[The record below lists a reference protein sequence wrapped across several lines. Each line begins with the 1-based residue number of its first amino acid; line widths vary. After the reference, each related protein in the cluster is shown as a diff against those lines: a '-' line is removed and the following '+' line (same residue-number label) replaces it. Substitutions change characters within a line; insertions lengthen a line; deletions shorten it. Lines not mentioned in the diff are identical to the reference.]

1 MRRICSFNWNP
12 LFVVHCAV
20 PLQNNMVIKQLLFVH
35 GLSKNKVIAKV
46 TLVNNRKGLLLLM
59 IPIRLLNFP

>member
-1 MRRICSFNWNP
+1 MRIIFSFNWNP

-20 PLQNNMVIKQLLFVH
+20 TLQICLLHNFYLYMVCQ
-35 GLSKNKVIAKV
+35 KNKVIAKV
-46 TLVNNRKGLLLLM
+46 TLVNNKKGLLLPI